1 MSEASAINE
10 TVTENK
16 TAISLTRRIFECIQA
31 SGTEGMT
38 CEEITAALGTTQKV
52 SGRVF
57 ELIISRKVV
66 DSGLHRLTRAGR
78 NAYVY
83 VARVHR

>member
-1 MSEASAINE
+1 MSEANTTNE
-10 TVTENK
+10 AVIENK

-31 SGTEGMT
+31 SGTEGVT

-52 SGRVF
+52 SARVN
-57 ELIISRKVV
+57 ELVLSGKVV
-66 DSGLHRLTRAGR
+66 DTGLHRLTRAGR